1 MRAQDDEHY
10 IKLVTDFIK
19 KFGKAT
25 REDIDKLLSGKLSD
39 ALDDSQKVKKIG
51 NLLTKMRR
59 SEIIANKGSRTAPE
73 WIIAER
79 MQKERIW
86 GWFMTC
92 EELLILRENYKFKVN

>member
-39 ALDDSQKVKKIG
+39 ALDDSKKVKKIG
-51 NLLTKMRR
+51 NKKLMIFHKNIL
-59 SEIIANKGSRTAPE
+59 
-73 WIIAER
+73 
-79 MQKERIW
+79 QKNIKRFQE
-86 GWFMTC
+86 MT
-92 EELLILRENYKFKVN
+92 